1 MEEYRVRV
9 RIFIGIILFATGI
22 LGVQLFQLQ
31 IINQDQFREVSR
43 GNALRDI
50 RVVPARGAV
59 YDRNGLLMVHNQP
72 TYTVTLTPRYFD
84 ESKTGLLA
92 ELLETPDSVVIAKL
106 AEARQWSLYRPSP
119 SFRNVPFAIYSRIQ
133 ENAYR
138 LPGVGKEIDQKRRY
152 LTQARAAHALGYIR
166 EIAQNELD
174 RLKEQG
180 AEAKYRPGDLVG
192 KTGVERHYEAYLRGT
207 PGSAF
212 RVVNVHGLEV
222 KSYRDGEEDTPP
234 SSGYDIHLTLDS
246 DLQVL
251 AESLFVAKRGAAVAI
266 DPNTGGILAL
276 VSKPDFDPALFSQ
289 KVEPATWR
297 YLNNSPEKPLYNRA
311 TMNLMPPG
319 STWKPFMALL
329 SLEEGNIAQEGAN
342 STFFCPGYHPVGR
355 GQYFRCLGV
364 HGHVDVRNAIKN
376 SCNTFFFEMARRTN
390 VGTFEKYANLFGF
403 GIEAPTD
410 IGEQTAG
417 LIPDSAYFN
426 RLDPNWDVGYTMNL
440 GIGQGNMGVTPLQ
453 LARYIA
459 AVANKGTLY
468 PPHLVDRLVHPETHE
483 VVRPLLPAPEPI
495 LIDEQ
500 YFDVVRDGM
509 RLVMEQGS
517 GALAQIPGLLS
528 GGKTGTAQASG
539 GMQDHSVF
547 VLFAPFDDPKI
558 AIAVQAEH
566 AGQGAHA
573 AAPIASLLAEFYL
586 KGELPDTYETRF
598 RMNRALNARSQEL
611 PGARQQADQNEPLP
625 EVAGGGG

>member
-22 LGVQLFQLQ
+22 LGVQLFRLQ

-59 YDRNGLLMVHNQP
+59 YDRNGILMVHNEP

-84 ESKTGLLA
+84 ESKIGLLA
-92 ELLETPDSVVIAKL
+92 RLLGEPDSVVVTRLAK
-106 AEARQWSLYRPSP
+106 ARQWSPYRPSP
-119 SFRNVPFAIYSRIQ
+119 SFRDVPLAIYSRIQ
-133 ENAYR
+133 ENAYL
-138 LPGVGKEIDQKRRY
+138 LPGVGKEINQKRRY
-152 LTQARAAHALGYIR
+152 LTTARAAHALGYIR
-166 EIAQNELD
+166 EITQNELD

-180 AEAKYRPGDLVG
+180 ADAKYRPGDLVG
-192 KTGVERHYEAYLRGT
+192 KTGVERYYEPYLRGM
-207 PGSAF
+207 PGHAF

-234 SSGYDIHLTLDS
+234 SSGYDIHLALDTRV
-246 DLQVL
+246 QAL
-251 AESLFVAKRGAAVAI
+251 AESLFVGKRGAAVAI
-266 DPNTGGILAL
+266 DPNTGGIIAL

-289 KVEPATWR
+289 KVDPTTWR

-319 STWKPFMALL
+319 STWKPFMALMAL
-329 SLEEGNIAQEGAN
+329 ADSKIALEGAN

-355 GQYFRCLGV
+355 GQYFRCMGA
-364 HGHVDVRNAIKN
+364 HGHMDVLQAIKN

-390 VGTFEKYANLFGF
+390 IGTFKKYANLFGF

-426 RLDPNWDVGYTMNL
+426 QRYPDWDIGTTMNL
-440 GIGQGNMGVTPLQ
+440 GVGQGNMGVTPLQ

-459 AVANKGTLY
+459 AVANKGMLQ
-468 PPHLVDRLVHPETHE
+468 PPHLVEKLVHPETGE
-483 VVRPLLPAPEPI
+483 VVRPPLPEPEQI
-495 LIDEQ
+495 PIDER

-509 RLVMEQGS
+509 RLVMEQGT
-517 GALAQIPGLLS
+517 GAEAQIPGILS

-539 GMQDHSVF
+539 GMADHSVF
-547 VLFAPFDDPKI
+547 VMFAPFDDPQI
-558 AIAVQAEH
+558 AIAVQAEN

-586 KGELPDTYETRF
+586 KGELPDSYEVRL

-611 PGARQQADQNEPLP
+611 PGARKAAGQSPPLP
-625 EVAGGGG
+625 EPAGGGG

>member
-22 LGVQLFQLQ
+22 LGVQLFRLQ

-59 YDRNGLLMVHNQP
+59 YDRNGILMVHNEP

-84 ESKTGLLA
+84 ESKIGLLA
-92 ELLETPDSVVIAKL
+92 RLLDVPDSVVVVRL
-106 AEARQWSLYRPSP
+106 AEARRWSLRRPSA
-119 SFRNVPFAIYSRIQ
+119 SFRDVPFPIYSRIQ
-133 ENAYR
+133 ENAYL

-152 LTQARAAHALGYIR
+152 LTSARAAHALGYIR
-166 EIAQNELD
+166 EIARNELD

-180 AEAKYRPGDLVG
+180 VDAKYRPGDLVG
-192 KTGVERHYEAYLRGT
+192 KTGVEREYEPYLRGT

-212 RVVNVHGLEV
+212 KVVNVHGLEV
-222 KSYRDGEEDTPP
+222 KSYRNGEEDTPP
-234 SSGYDIHLTLDS
+234 SSGYDIHLTLDTRV
-246 DLQVL
+246 QAL
-251 AESLFVAKRGAAVAI
+251 AESLFVNKRGAAVAL
-266 DPNTGGILAL
+266 DPNSGAIIAL
-276 VSKPDFDPALFSQ
+276 VSNPDFDPAVFSQ
-289 KVEPATWR
+289 PLDSDTWQ

-319 STWKPFMALL
+319 STWKPFMALMAL
-329 SLEEGNIAQEGAN
+329 AEGKIALEGAN

-355 GQYFRCLGV
+355 GQYFRCMGA
-364 HGHVDVRNAIKN
+364 HGQMNVRQAIKN
-376 SCNTFFFEMARRTN
+376 SCNTFFFEMARRIDIS
-390 VGTFEKYANLFGF
+390 TFKKYANLFGF

-426 RLDPNWDVGYTMNL
+426 RLDPNWDIGYTMNL
-440 GIGQGNMGVTPLQ
+440 GIGQGDMGVTPLQ

-459 AVANKGTLY
+459 AVANKGTLQ
-468 PPHLVDRLVHPETHE
+468 PPHLVERLVHPETRE
-483 VVRPLLPAPEPI
+483 VVRPPIPEPEHI
-495 LIDEQ
+495 PIDER
-500 YFDVVRDGM
+500 YFDIVRDGM
-509 RLVMEQGS
+509 RLVMEQGT
-517 GALAQIPGLLS
+517 GVLAQIPGILS
-528 GGKTGTAQASG
+528 GGKTGTAQVSG
-539 GMQDHSVF
+539 GMKDHSVC
-547 VLFAPFDDPKI
+547 VMLAPFDDPQI
-558 AIAVQAEH
+558 AIAVQAEN
-566 AGQGAHA
+566 AGQGAHV

-586 KGELPDTYETRF
+586 KGELPDSYEVRL

-611 PGARQQADQNEPLP
+611 ATAD
-625 EVAGGGG
+625 GRR